1 MIVKKRSRYVS
12 GFLFFRQI
20 LRSGTKMDK
29 RLFIDSHAHLDDPR
43 LLEELEGVLA
53 RAKDAGVTRMITV
66 GCWSKRGGFEKVAEL
81 ISNNAN
87 LYGALGVHPHE
98 AKEVVDSTPYDAIRD
113 LVAST
118 DSAIKGRVVAIG
130 EAGLDFHYDNSPRE
144 VQREVFIAQ
153 LRLAKE
159 LNLPIIV
166 HTREAE
172 AETLEILRAERLGTA
187 GGVLHCFSGSLELA
201 KEALDMG
208 FYISFSGVITFPKAA
223 ALRDVVKAVPIER
236 ILVETDCPY
245 LAPVPVRGR
254 TNEPAFA
261 VHTAEKIAELKGLS
275 LDDVAR
281 ITTLNTE
288 ELFGLPGGS
297 ETETETETG
306 ADSAGGKGTEK
317 HAKVAYAIR
326 NSLYL
331 NITNRCSN
339 KCHFCAKF
347 SSYTVKG
354 HYLKLAKEPDFNEV
368 VAAIAELGKEPTEY
382 DEVVF
387 CGFGEPLIRIDLV
400 KEVGMYLKRMG
411 CKIRIDTDGLA
422 NLYNK
427 RNVLPELKFVDTVS
441 VSLNAPD
448 SKTYRE
454 LIETPFGD
462 DAYPAILFFLKEA
475 KKHITFVTASV
486 VGVPGLDIE
495 ACRHIA
501 EDEIGVGFRVREYNS
516 VG

>member
-1 MIVKKRSRYVS
+1 
-12 GFLFFRQI
+12 
-20 LRSGTKMDK
+20 MDK
-29 RLFIDSHAHLDDPR
+29 KLFIDSHAHLDDPR
-43 LLEELEGVLA
+43 LFEDLGGVLE
-53 RAKDAGVTRMITV
+53 RATKAGVTRMVTV
-66 GCWSKRGGFEKVAEL
+66 GCWNKRGGFDRVVEL
-81 ISNNAN
+81 ISSNAN

-98 AKEVVDSTPYDAIRD
+98 AKEVVDSTPYDAIRE
-113 LVAST
+113 VVT
-118 DSAIKGRVVAIG
+118 SADPKLKGRIVAIG
-130 EAGLDFHYDNSPRE
+130 EAGLDFHYDNSPRDT
-144 VQREVFIAQ
+144 QREVFVAQ

-159 LNLPIIV
+159 LRLPIIV

-172 AETLEILRAERLGTA
+172 AETLEILRAEGLGPE
-187 GGVLHCFSGSLELA
+187 GGVLHCFSGSPELA
-201 KEALDMG
+201 EEALEMG
-208 FYISFSGVITFPKAA
+208 FYISFSGVITFPKA
-223 ALRDVVKAVPIER
+223 LGLQDVVKAVPIEK

-245 LAPVPVRGR
+245 LAPVPVRGK
-254 TNEPAFA
+254 TNEPAFT
-261 VHTAEKIAELKGLS
+261 VHTAQKIAELKGLS
-275 LDDVAR
+275 LEDVAR

-288 ELFGLPGGS
+288 ELFGIAGS
-297 ETETETETG
+297 AEETETG
-306 ADSAGGKGTEK
+306 ADADSPGGEK

-339 KCHFCAKF
+339 RCHFCAKF

-354 HYLKLAKEPDFNEV
+354 HYLKLAREPDFTEV
-368 VAAIAELGKEPTEY
+368 IAAITELGKEPTEY

-387 CGFGEPLIRIDLV
+387 CGFGESLIRIDLV

-448 SKTYRE
+448 SETYRE
-454 LIETPFGD
+454 LIDTPFGD

-475 KKHITFVTASV
+475 KKHIAFVIASV

-501 EDEIGVGFRVREYNS
+501 E
-516 VG
+516 